1 MSESSACGYLQ
12 RHHFVA
18 EVKMSSVRLY
28 TKGIFVGYKRSL
40 RNQRTHTA
48 LLKLEGV
55 TEKSE
60 TPFYLGKRV
69 AYVYHA
75 HRKSKQR
82 GEKKPSK
89 YRVVWGRIMRSH
101 GNSGIVRAKFKH
113 NLPPRAMGATMRV
126 KMSVKHFVFG
136 GIASLT
142 AEMGTF
148 PLDTTKTRL
157 QVQGQ
162 QRDAVCRES
171 RYRGMTHALL
181 RIAREEG
188 VRALYGGIAPALLR
202 QASYGTLK
210 IGLYHYLKKINPAEE
225 TVLMNVLAG
234 MTSGAIASAIANP
247 TDVLKVRMQSA
258 SDAAYSQR
266 KSCAKYFQQIYREE
280 GVHGLYR
287 GVVPTANRA
296 MVVAGVLLPSYDFF
310 KDQFLRSGY
319 MSDTTFTHLWR
330 ATLI

>member
-1 MSESSACGYLQ
+1 VE
-12 RHHFVA
+12 
-18 EVKMSSVRLY
+18 
-28 TKGIFVGYKRSL
+28 KR
-40 RNQRTHTA
+40 
-48 LLKLEGV
+48 
-55 TEKSE
+55 
-60 TPFYLGKRV
+60 
-69 AYVYHA
+69 
-75 HRKSKQR
+75 
-82 GEKKPSK
+82 
-89 YRVVWGRIMRSH
+89 
-101 GNSGIVRAKFKH
+101 
-113 NLPPRAMGATMRV
+113 
-126 KMSVKHFVFG
+126 MSVKHFVFG

-181 RIAREEG
+181 RIVREEG

-258 SDAAYSQR
+258 SDATYSRR

-287 GVVPTANRA
+287 VSHYSSTLYYVILPLLSFYLCLGCREWYQRQTELWWWPESCFHRTTSSKISSFAVVTCLTPLSRTY
-296 MVVAGVLLPSYDFF
+296 VPVS
-310 KDQFLRSGY
+310 
-319 MSDTTFTHLWR
+319 
-330 ATLI
+330 

>member
-1 MSESSACGYLQ
+1 MSA
-12 RHHFVA
+12 
-18 EVKMSSVRLY
+18 
-28 TKGIFVGYKRSL
+28 
-40 RNQRTHTA
+40 
-48 LLKLEGV
+48 
-55 TEKSE
+55 
-60 TPFYLGKRV
+60 
-69 AYVYHA
+69 
-75 HRKSKQR
+75 
-82 GEKKPSK
+82 
-89 YRVVWGRIMRSH
+89 
-101 GNSGIVRAKFKH
+101 
-113 NLPPRAMGATMRV
+113 
-126 KMSVKHFVFG
+126 KHFVFG

-162 QRDAVCRES
+162 QRDALCRQS

-188 VRALYGGIAPALLR
+188 VSALYGGISPALLR

-210 IGLYHYLKKINPAEE
+210 IGLYHYLKKLNPAEE
-225 TVLMNVLAG
+225 TLLMNVLAG
-234 MTSGAIASAIANP
+234 MTSGAVASAIANP

-258 SDAAYSQR
+258 SDSAYSRR

-287 GVVPTANRA
+287 GVVPTAHRA

-310 KDQFLRSGY
+310 KDSFLQSGY
-319 MSDTTFTHLWR
+319 MRDTTSTHICASFLAGLMGTAASNPIDVVKSR
-330 ATLI
+330 MMNQKIARGNAHGHVYANSLDCLYITLRTEGPAALYRGFIPAYLRLGPWNIIFFVTYEKLKRIF